1 MAKYQIFLLSK
12 NTKKQ
17 FIILCVYYCFEKST
31 EKHMFL
37 TDTHTHTQCKV
48 SLYHNNNNTNNTLII
63 DLISQPYINYYYYY
77 DINMIYLYIIIEY
90 ARM

>member
-37 TDTHTHTQCKV
+37 TDTHIQCKV

-63 DLISQPYINYYYYY
+63 DCPYINYYYYY